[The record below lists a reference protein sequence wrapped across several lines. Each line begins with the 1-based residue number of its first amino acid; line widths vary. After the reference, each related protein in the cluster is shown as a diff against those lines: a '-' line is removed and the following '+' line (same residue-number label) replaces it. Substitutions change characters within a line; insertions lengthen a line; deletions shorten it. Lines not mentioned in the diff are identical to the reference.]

1 MKTKG
6 QRGFYICPECLNE
19 KERIIKKNL
28 GIDQKEVIEQLQ
40 KQIVQLIQLGWRS
53 RIIKIGFESSKEEI
67 KKGKKGFLILAGDIA
82 ERTKRHILELF
93 KGDYYIIF
101 TKEQIGSFIGKKNV
115 GIVFVPENKFGIK
128 LKNLIKQYL
137 ELVRR

>member
-1 MKTKG
+1 LVKK
-6 QRGFYICPECLNE
+6 E
-19 KERIIKKNL
+19 KVIKKNF
-28 GIDQKEVIEQLQ
+28 GIEKEKVIKQLE

-53 RIIKIGFESSKEEI
+53 RIIKIGYESSKEEI
-67 KKGKKGFLILAGDIA
+67 EKGKKGFLIIAEDIA
-82 ERTKRHILELF
+82 DRTKRHILELF
-93 KGDYYIIF
+93 KGDYYILF
-101 TKEQIGSFIGKKNV
+101 TKEQIGSFLGKKNV

>member
-1 MKTKG
+1 MVKK
-6 QRGFYICPECLNE
+6 E
-19 KERIIKKNL
+19 KVIKKNF
-28 GIDQKEVIEQLQ
+28 GIEKEKVIKQLE

-53 RIIKIGFESSKEEI
+53 RIIKIGYESSKEEI
-67 KKGKKGFLILAGDIA
+67 EKGKKGFLIIAEDIA
-82 ERTKRHILELF
+82 DRTKRHILELF
-93 KGDYYIIF
+93 KGDYYILF
-101 TKEQIGSFIGKKNV
+101 TKEQIGSFLGKKNV